1 VRLHDAGW
9 KQVRI
14 ATEIGCGPTTV
25 ARVLRSNGRDSRRG
39 GPRKFDVAQAREI
52 ALDYESGA
60 NMEDLML
67 RFDCTAATIRSAVA
81 AAGGTIRPRGA
92 QRRQFAPEQIHRM
105 RALWADGKS
114 QTAIAQELGC
124 SQVTVSRHMRLSGI
138 EPSVRRGV
146 GERHWAWKGGRSK
159 NADGYVLVRVDPDDE
174 FADMASTAGYVLEHR
189 LVMARKLGRKLLP
202 TETVHHVNC
211 DKSDNDPENLQLRQG
226 RHGKGAAFRCRAC
239 GSHDIESTEIN

>member
-1 VRLHDAGW
+1 VTRPPRLTLEQRQEIVRLHDAGW

-105 RALWADGKS
+105 RALWADG
-114 QTAIAQELGC
+114 
-124 SQVTVSRHMRLSGI
+124 
-138 EPSVRRGV
+138 
-146 GERHWAWKGGRSK
+146 
-159 NADGYVLVRVDPDDE
+159 
-174 FADMASTAGYVLEHR
+174 YVLEHR